1 MSKKTIADI
10 MAGIDEDENNMGI
23 QEGTESNVPN
33 ENSKEAVQTQEEKE
47 LGLFDEE
54 YEEGFCEACGSA
66 DLEVR
71 PSGLIICNSC
81 NHMDR
86 RNYNVEVD

>member
-10 MAGIDEDENNMGI
+10 MAELDEDKSDED
-23 QEGTESNVPN
+23 
-33 ENSKEAVQTQEEKE
+33 
-47 LGLFDEE
+47 LFDEE
-54 YEEGFCEACGSA
+54 YEEGFCEVCGSA

-86 RNYNVEVD
+86 RNYDVEVG